1 MLRIYDLCAAILWVF
16 GDDFV
21 ETYPNGLFLMIR
33 KVFQVV
39 VIKIVD
45 GFVGLFSVLTLVEV
59 QILLAFEKGC
69 RLVVKIIANRIVQL
83 FILWKVMRIE

>member
-1 MLRIYDLCAAILWVF
+1 MFHINDFCVAILWVF
-16 GDDFV
+16 EDDFF
-21 ETYPNGLFLMIR
+21 ETDSNGLFLMIR

-45 GFVGLFSVLTLVEV
+45 GFVALFSVLTLVKV

-69 RLVVKIIANRIVQL
+69 RLVGESVANRIVQV
-83 FILWKVMRIE
+83 FIL